1 MSRKI
6 VSVADFVETLRSF
19 ESQPITS
26 ARVAEFCLDRELDAA
41 SLNDYCHFQ
50 ADAYTR
56 NLVYRDEFFEVMA
69 LCWSPH
75 QKTPIHTH
83 NGQLGW
89 MCVERGALAVI
100 EYDWKGCNAPENQN
114 VVGMDCLAGATEI
127 DLARGPVQECLP
139 GGRVALVD
147 KKRTIHQ
154 VVTKGKEP
162 AVSLHIYSKPID
174 SCVAFDLSRGVCYRR
189 DFTYHSEY
197 GKVVVTEGDLQASP
211 GSPATSG

>member
-1 MSRKI
+1 M
-6 VSVADFVETLRSF
+6 SVADFVETLRGF
-19 ESQPITS
+19 ESEPITS
-26 ARVAEFCLDRELDAA
+26 ARVAEFCLDREIDAK
-41 SLNDYCHFQ
+41 SLKPYCHFG

-75 QKTPIHTH
+75 QRTPIHTH

-89 MCVERGALAVI
+89 MCVERGALSVI
-100 EYDWKGCNAPENQN
+100 EYEWAGCNAAENQN

-127 DLARGPVQECLP
+127 DLERGSVQECVP
-139 GGRVALVD
+139 GGGVALVD

-162 AVSLHIYSKPID
+162 VVSLHTAGRSTPAWP
-174 SCVAFDLSRGVCYRR
+174 STAGLLSAPHVASTAR
-189 DFTYHSEY
+189 
-197 GKVVVTEGDLQASP
+197 
-211 GSPATSG
+211 

>member
-6 VSVADFVETLRSF
+6 VSVEDFVETLRGF

-26 ARVAEFCLDRELDAA
+26 ARVAEFCLDREIDAA
-41 SLNDYCHFQ
+41 SLRNYCHFE

-56 NLVYRDEFFEVMA
+56 NLVYRDEFFEVIA

-75 QKTPIHTH
+75 QRTPIHTH

-100 EYDWKGCNAPENQN
+100 EYEWLGCNATENQN

-127 DLARGPVQECLP
+127 DLERGPVQECVA
-139 GGRVALVD
+139 GGGVALVD

-154 VVTKGKEP
+154 VVTQGREP
-162 AVSLHIYSKPID
+162 AVSLHIYSRPID
-174 SCVAFDLSRGVCYRR
+174 SCVAFDLTRGACFRR
-189 DFTYHSEY
+189 DMSYHSEY
-197 GKVVVTEGDLQASP
+197 GKVVVSGADLPAP
-211 GSPATSG
+211 RGSGVAP